1 MKIKAA
7 IAVLFVLIVLA
18 ALWGMLRDLRLA
30 EAFSTI
36 ARQTSEA
43 EVLAA
48 MGSPNTIQRP
58 CKAYDMELAANCDHV
73 FVYRSSFVPLR
84 HKYWLVFLDEN
95 KEATATSSE
104 KEP

>member
-18 ALWGMLRDLRLA
+18 VLWGMLHDRRLD

-36 ARQTSEA
+36 VKQTSEA
-43 EVLAA
+43 QVLAA
-48 MGSPNTIQRP
+48 MGAPNAIQRP
-58 CKAYDMELAANCDHV
+58 CRAYDTELAANCDHV
-73 FVYRSSFVPLR
+73 FIYRSSFAPLR

-95 KEATATSSE
+95 NEATATSSE